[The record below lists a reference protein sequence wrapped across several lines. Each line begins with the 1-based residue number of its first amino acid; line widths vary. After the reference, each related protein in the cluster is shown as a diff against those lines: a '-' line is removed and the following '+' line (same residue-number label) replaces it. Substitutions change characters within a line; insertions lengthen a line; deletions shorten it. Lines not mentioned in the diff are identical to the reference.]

1 MNRIIKSRGSALA
14 SFAGVILSVVFLVTG
29 CGSQAADI
37 QSPETQSPET
47 QSPGTQSPDTQPA
60 DTSAYK
66 DGTYQGSSDKGV
78 HPGLKVE
85 VAVKDGKIAEVNVV
99 ENNETVGVGS
109 IAVEQLPGKI
119 VEAQSTDVDSISG
132 ASLSSAAIKEAV
144 DIALEHAKK

>member
-37 QSPETQSPET
+37 QSPET

>member
-29 CGSQAADI
+29 CGSQAA
-37 QSPETQSPET
+37 ET

-85 VAVKDGKIAEVNVV
+85 VTVKDGKIAEVNVV

-119 VEAQSTDVDSISG
+119 VEAQSTDVDSVSG